1 MMADKKVKSI
11 WILGLSCL
19 FLMHQICG
27 AELEVSDYAVFLKC
41 GRSESPDERV
51 ANYKNFVK
59 EHPTSD
65 LADDA
70 FLEIMKIMLDK
81 NNVEEAKAILAKI
94 EENYHQG
101 AIRRHIYLGDADEKI
116 VEEWKKFTQKN
127 PINSTNWGKMLLA
140 RHLLQK
146 SETSEAESIIRY
158 LLKNTRKPHIPKEVG
173 DHRSLST
180 EDIRGEVLKL
190 CAEIAKRNNDVK
202 FLKEVQDI
210 ARKEYGV
217 VPSDL
222 TASIPLLEIQYL
234 KRGYEYTSK
243 GKIKPV
249 YILIIAAVG
258 MVIVG
263 AFLLCKRIKQA
274 TYINSTKNEYRKEV
288 EENLGIPNK

>member
-1 MMADKKVKSI
+1 MANKIIKFVRI
-11 WILGLSCL
+11 IGLSCL
-19 FLMHQICG
+19 FLMEPIYG
-27 AELEVSDYAVFLKC
+27 AETAESDHAVFLKC

-70 FLEIMKIMLDK
+70 FLEIMKIMLEK
-81 NNVEEAKAILAKI
+81 NNLEEAKAILVKI
-94 EENYHQG
+94 EKNYTQG
-101 AIRRHIYLGDADEKI
+101 VIRRHIYVGDAEQET
-116 VEEWKKFTQKN
+116 VAEWKRFTQKN
-127 PINSTNWGKMLLA
+127 PINSSNWGKMLLA
-140 RHLLQK
+140 HHLLQK
-146 SETSEAESIIRY
+146 GETSEAESITRY

-210 ARKEYGV
+210 ARKEYSV

-222 TASIPLLEIQYL
+222 TASIPLLEIKYL
-234 KRGYEYTSK
+234 KRENEYTSK

-249 YILIIAAVG
+249 YILLIATVG

-263 AFLLCKRIKQA
+263 AFLFCKRIKQA
-274 TYINSTKNEYRKEV
+274 S
-288 EENLGIPNK
+288 